1 MKSLFGKYLMSYV
14 NDFNKLNTK
23 EEKKLFL
30 NSFNEERR
38 ATNAQIMYKE
48 IYNETK
54 LKEGN
59 LNPGESHRE
68 YSQRFSP
75 LKEISQRFSEEDSS
89 LIISTLKYQQSQIQD
104 EIMASPPKLYHFSN
118 VSPEKFEGD
127 ILRKKEL
134 LTMYEED
141 LVNASFASP
150 NELSM
155 YPLQVEG
162 ISNYFCGFSPNP
174 EDKFAILSSKEK
186 FLQYKKENP
195 VSYGYEVNKNDFI
208 PTVSLSGD
216 FSNEFYSEKDAK
228 ISKDNPIELTVEK
241 MMRKGIQIFF
251 VDNNE
256 DVTKL
261 VNILGEI
268 QGGRN
273 KFDKLLEMSKS
284 GKVDY
289 YNQDIGISNEF
300 ESNRYRINNLRK
312 RLNEGNLEKPPYK
325 STQDVSKVDFN
336 TLKVYRDKKQNS

>member
-1 MKSLFGKYLMSYV
+1 MKSLSGKYLMSYV

-141 LVNASFASP
+141 FVA
-150 NELSM
+150 E
-155 YPLQVEG
+155 Y
-162 ISNYFCGFSPNP
+162 CG
-174 EDKFAILSSKEK
+174 
-186 FLQYKKENP
+186 
-195 VSYGYEVNKNDFI
+195 
-208 PTVSLSGD
+208 GD
-216 FSNEFYSEKDAK
+216 
-228 ISKDNPIELTVEK
+228 V
-241 MMRKGIQIFF
+241 
-251 VDNNE
+251 
-256 DVTKL
+256 
-261 VNILGEI
+261 
-268 QGGRN
+268 
-273 KFDKLLEMSKS
+273 
-284 GKVDY
+284 
-289 YNQDIGISNEF
+289 
-300 ESNRYRINNLRK
+300 
-312 RLNEGNLEKPPYK
+312 LN
-325 STQDVSKVDFN
+325 
-336 TLKVYRDKKQNS
+336 

>member
-1 MKSLFGKYLMSYV
+1 MSYV
-14 NDFNKLNTK
+14 NDFIKLKTK

-59 LNPGESHRE
+59 INPYESHRE

-104 EIMASPPKLYHFSN
+104 EIMASTPKLYHFSN

-127 ILRKKEL
+127 TLRKKEL

-155 YPLQVEG
+155 YALQVEG

-195 VSYGYEVNKNDFI
+195 VSYGYEVNKNDI
-208 PTVSLSGD
+208 
-216 FSNEFYSEKDAK
+216 
-228 ISKDNPIELTVEK
+228 
-241 MMRKGIQIFF
+241 RRFF
-251 VDNNE
+251 
-256 DVTKL
+256 
-261 VNILGEI
+261 
-268 QGGRN
+268 
-273 KFDKLLEMSKS
+273 
-284 GKVDY
+284 
-289 YNQDIGISNEF
+289 
-300 ESNRYRINNLRK
+300 
-312 RLNEGNLEKPPYK
+312 
-325 STQDVSKVDFN
+325 
-336 TLKVYRDKKQNS
+336 